1 MSSAKFIGGSLINN
15 LHSQTHNQPHG
26 ILNDLGWEIYPEG
39 LYNLI
44 MRIKNRCSDMIP
56 IFILENGVADKSDRY
71 RAPFIVAH
79 LQQVKQAISSGAN
92 IIGYLHWSFVD
103 NYEWLEN
110 YRPEVKFGLFSI
122 DRTRVKGGQLDFKR
136 QRTKGTEALEL
147 IMKSSLLQNK
157 DGIISD
163 SAIAEAENK
172 FGTVTADGMRMI
184 PSQDGLL

>member
-1 MSSAKFIGGSLINN
+1 LIV
-15 LHSQTHNQPHG
+15 
-26 ILNDLGWEIYPEG
+26 LG
-39 LYNLI
+39 
-44 MRIKNRCSDMIP
+44 
-56 IFILENGVADKSDRY
+56 
-71 RAPFIVAH
+71 
-79 LQQVKQAISSGAN
+79 
-92 IIGYLHWSFVD
+92 
-103 NYEWLEN
+103 
-110 YRPEVKFGLFSI
+110 
-122 DRTRVKGGQLDFKR
+122 VKGGQLDFKR